1 MFKQILVPVDLAH
14 AEALKRSC
22 DVAGDLARHY
32 GIGVTYVAVTAPQPG
47 RLARS
52 PGEYREKL
60 DAFARA
66 EAETHGHR
74 ATARVIVCPD
84 PAAEL
89 DTALM
94 RALEE
99 EGADLVVM
107 ASHLPGAVERI
118 WPSHGGRLAGHARVS
133 VLLVRPDDGASDK
146 RP

>member
-1 MFKQILVPVDLAH
+1 MFKKILVPVDLAH

-52 PGEYREKL
+52 PEEYRKKL
-60 DAFARA
+60 EAFARA
-66 EAETHGHR
+66 EAEAHGHL
-74 ATARVIVCPD
+74 ADARVIVCSD

-89 DTALM
+89 DAALM
-94 RALEE
+94 DALKEV
-99 EGADLVVM
+99 GADLVVM
-107 ASHLPGAVERI
+107 ASHLPGVAERI

-133 VLLVRPDDGASDK
+133 VLLVRPESGSADS
-146 RP
+146 RS

>member
-1 MFKQILVPVDLAH
+1 MFKKILVPIDLAH

-52 PGEYREKL
+52 PEEYRKKL
-60 DAFARA
+60 EAFARA
-66 EAETHGHR
+66 EAETHGHL
-74 ATARVIVCPD
+74 ADARVIVCSD

-89 DTALM
+89 DAALM
-94 RALEE
+94 DALKEV
-99 EGADLVVM
+99 GADLVVM
-107 ASHLPGAVERI
+107 ASHLPGVAERI

-133 VLLVRPDDGASDK
+133 VLLVRPESGSADS
-146 RP
+146 RS